1 MPHALL
7 NTLLLEEYCN
17 IFLGKTAFAFKK
29 DNLIQKPRGLILF
42 SHPLHDPAIL
52 THPAGLTKVRT
63 GPATT
68 LARTAAEQA
77 CCTPALDGLKKK
89 KKKSPFCLL
98 VITPDCWQVGSQQ
111 PGSTEVTSFRKQG
124 ALHQEG
130 GVGSP
135 PSVQGPVEQQAVS
148 EHGTASCRGR
158 PCLSPPCNAATF

>member
-52 THPAGLTKVRT
+52 THPSRSDQGQDWTCHHTRT
-63 GPATT
+63 YSS
-68 LARTAAEQA
+68 RTSLSHS
-77 CCTPALDGLKKK
+77 CPRWIKKKK

-98 VITPDCWQVGSQQ
+98 VITPGLLAGRQ
-111 PGSTEVTSFRKQG
+111 PTTWIYWGH
-124 ALHQEG
+124 LIQETRRSPSG
-130 GVGSP
+130 GRRREP
-135 PSVQGPVEQQAVS
+135 PIRA
-148 EHGTASCRGR
+148 R
-158 PCLSPPCNAATF
+158 PCGAASSKWTWHCFLQRETLPLPTV

>member
-89 KKKSPFCLL
+89 KKEIPLLPFSDHTGLLAGRQPTTWIYWGHLIQETRRSP
-98 VITPDCWQVGSQQ
+98 S
-111 PGSTEVTSFRKQG
+111 
-124 ALHQEG
+124 G
-130 GVGSP
+130 GRRGEP
-135 PSVQGPVEQQAVS
+135 PIRA
-148 EHGTASCRGR
+148 R
-158 PCLSPPCNAATF
+158 PCGAASSKWTWHCFLQRETLPLPTV